1 MDDERMKRDLYEQIT
16 KDITQRFQS
25 ELSKYAQ
32 EIFEQKDEI
41 RYLKERINKL
51 EETIMWAAYNLN
63 QNI

>member
-1 MDDERMKRDLYEQIT
+1 MDDERIKRDLYEQIT
-16 KDITQRFQS
+16 TDITQKFQQ
-25 ELSKYAQ
+25 ELLKYAQ

-41 RYLKERINKL
+41 RCLKERINKL